1 MRAWLQ
7 CFCSAEGSVMG
18 GGFHLVWSRFTRTS
32 CLFVRKYIY
41 MNIYIRCKKNR
52 RLGRLLFKLQY
63 GHVQKLICSF
73 LIKVKCVKKQCYGQV
88 L

>member
-7 CFCSAEGSVMG
+7 CFCSAEGSAMGG
-18 GGFHLVWSRFTRTS
+18 GGFHLVWSLFTRTS
-32 CLFVRKYIY
+32 CLFVRKYIC

-63 GHVQKLICSF
+63 GHVQKRICSF
-73 LIKVKCVKKQCYGQV
+73 LIKVNCVKQCYDQV